1 MLMSLCFPQ
10 AKDAALSHSCCI
22 TAASGKP
29 EVWDASTLMALGH
42 TAAAQSCLSLRHPQ
56 AVLLPEKAG
65 AWEVPVTWYEH
76 GAAQQTAARG
86 ITSPSPAA
94 QSQALPAKASRG
106 EASPSTLLAATEQ
119 QERRRCGLRP
129 NECIISMA

>member
-1 MLMSLCFPQ
+1 MSLCFPR
-10 AKDAALSHSCCI
+10 AKDAALSHSCCT

-76 GAAQQTAARG
+76 EHGAAQETAARG